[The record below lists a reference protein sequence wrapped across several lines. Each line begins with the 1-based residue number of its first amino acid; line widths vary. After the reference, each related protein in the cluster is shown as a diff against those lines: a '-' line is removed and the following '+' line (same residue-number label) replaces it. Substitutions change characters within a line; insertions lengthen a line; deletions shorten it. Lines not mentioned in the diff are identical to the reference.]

1 MLHSHLRQAQAE
13 SRAAKQR
20 LAQSEVEKIA
30 ILCDSEEAAWAVLA
44 DHDRRTTGNGQGR
57 SPTIGAGSIRA
68 PLVASTVENCPSD
81 AGKDPDCGREGA
93 DAELESARAID
104 AGRLADAEGHMAAGL
119 PDGDALARRGEEGPV
134 AASEWRAAL
143 REIDRLRRVN
153 MGLRL
158 DLKRA
163 QEAHAAGSAL
173 ADAALW
179 EPEVYLE
186 GAGPRG
192 EARAAGGAEG
202 GEAGRGAVRA
212 SGDVAVEGAGAEV
225 ETVNGQSVAFDARS
239 MRHSGGASAA
249 TDGGRRRLVQ
259 GSVHA
264 SAVSRTDAD
273 DGDRDHQS
281 ALSDAD
287 VAREDAGDEAEGP
300 ALQSTGSFLSSVL
313 SLSFLSAL
321 RTPRKGSDSGQA
333 APSGSRQPP
342 AATGA
347 GPAATAGAG
356 RALAE
361 APGRSRATVEAST
374 SRHVLATPLRG
385 LGSDNRGVM
394 VVLRARVEHLER
406 SLRDA
411 IEENVTMQARWWRW
425 AD

>member
-1 MLHSHLRQAQAE
+1 M
-13 SRAAKQR
+13 
-20 LAQSEVEKIA
+20 
-30 ILCDSEEAAWAVLA
+30 
-44 DHDRRTTGNGQGR
+44 
-57 SPTIGAGSIRA
+57 
-68 PLVASTVENCPSD
+68 
-81 AGKDPDCGREGA
+81 
-93 DAELESARAID
+93 
-104 AGRLADAEGHMAAGL
+104 
-119 PDGDALARRGEEGPV
+119 
-134 AASEWRAAL
+134 
-143 REIDRLRRVN
+143 
-153 MGLRL
+153 
-158 DLKRA
+158 
-163 QEAHAAGSAL
+163 
-173 ADAALW
+173 
-179 EPEVYLE
+179 
-186 GAGPRG
+186 
-192 EARAAGGAEG
+192 
-202 GEAGRGAVRA
+202 RA

-225 ETVNGQSVAFDARS
+225 ETVNGQSIAFDARS